1 MTTPGMTFTQEGV
14 LTKLT
19 EKTAVLAERAFAPL
33 FFSLGNGATVGLAN
47 EDASRKD

>member
-33 FFSLGNGATVGLAN
+33 FFLSLEYSLLTIHGWL
-47 EDASRKD
+47 